1 MVWDLLR
8 EPHFSWVWLLG
19 ILVSFAVVVIAIT
32 VHEFAHALSARSY
45 GDDTATA
52 HGRLSLNPLSH
63 YDPVGSTLFLLF
75 GWGWARPVPI
85 NTHRMR
91 NPRLDGIR
99 CALWGPFS
107 NILMATAAGLLL
119 RFVPS
124 MPAAAAAVL
133 ATVVYLNLWL
143 AFFNLI
149 PFPPLDGSRIV
160 TNLLPDETAMRWE
173 RFAQRYGFLILLGL
187 SFMFPGV
194 LSTIVGIPVF
204 MGSWAVTGMP
214 PSDFMALIAFFR

>member
-1 MVWDLLR
+1 MVYNLLKS
-8 EPHFSWVWLLG
+8 PHFSWEWLLG

-52 HGRLSLNPLSH
+52 RGRLSLNPLSH

-75 GWGWARPVPI
+75 GWGWAKPVPI

-91 NPRLDGIR
+91 NPRFDGIR
-99 CALWGPFS
+99 CALWGPLS

-119 RFVPS
+119 RLIPN
-124 MPAAAAAVL
+124 MPGAAAAVL

-149 PFPPLDGSRIV
+149 PFPPLDGSRVI
-160 TNLLPDETAMRWE
+160 TNLLPYETAMRWE
-173 RFAQRYGFLILLGL
+173 VFAQRFGFLILLGC

-194 LSTIVGIPVF
+194 LGTIVGIPVF
-204 MGSWAVTGMP
+204 LGSWAVTGLP
-214 PSDFMALIAFFR
+214 PREFMAVMSFFR